1 MQDLLSLLPTTLNQI
16 VALLIPVMVAY
27 FGYRFHERMRLQHYF
42 GELRVWSSSCLDC
55 LSEAVHLCE
64 LDPALTVDPS
74 FFNRRHNVLQRLS
87 SSIDQGRWFF
97 PNAEVNDAE
106 NWRLDSYHNFERR
119 PLDDLVYA
127 YGAVKRLSYK
137 DQAENV
143 LMKAPLVEIKKD
155 FTSSIQ
161 VLLDPKKAHK
171 QFGLAMKQN
180 YPR

>member
-1 MQDLLSLLPTTLNQI
+1 M
-16 VALLIPVMVAY
+16 
-27 FGYRFHERMRLQHYF
+27 
-42 GELRVWSSSCLDC
+42 
-55 LSEAVHLCE
+55 
-64 LDPALTVDPS
+64 
-74 FFNRRHNVLQRLS
+74 LQRLS

-97 PNAEVNDAE
+97 PNAEVSDTE
-106 NWRLDSYHNFERR
+106 NWKLDNYQNFERR

-137 DQAENV
+137 DQAENL

-180 YPR
+180 HHR